1 MATTTKNGVS
11 PNAKRYS
18 KEMKDRAVRMV
29 FAVREETGES
39 YGTVRR
45 VAEQLGMGVETL
57 RKAVAQAEIDQGMRA
72 GSSTADKAR
81 IKELEQRNREL
92 ERSNEILKR
101 AATFFGAE
109 LDRQHK

>member
-29 FAVREETGES
+29 FAVRERTGES

-57 RKAVAQAEIDQGMRA
+57 RKAVAQAEIDQGVHA
-72 GSSTADKAR
+72 GSSTAEDKAR
-81 IKELEQRNREL
+81 IET
-92 ERSNEILKR
+92 RSN
-101 AATFFGAE
+101 ATVSLNGPTTF
-109 LDRQHK
+109 